1 MLANRIHLPRTSHS
15 ASPRFFQRGYL
26 LIEGLISILIFS
38 VGILAIFGLQA
49 ASIKNSSDAKYRAD
63 ASFLANQIV
72 GYMWGDRG
80 NLAAYAHYASGSA
93 CSPSGTAS
101 TNSNVTGWLTEV
113 GTSLPGAVTT
123 KQQIIVNTNT
133 VTVTVC
139 WKSPQDSGYHPY
151 TAIAQING

>member
-1 MLANRIHLPRTSHS
+1 MLAHRLPMPRTSHS
-15 ASPRFFQRGYL
+15 ASQRFFQRGYL

-49 ASIKNSSDAKYRAD
+49 VSIKNSSEAKYRAD

-72 GYMWGDRG
+72 GYMWGDRA
-80 NLAAYAHYASGSA
+80 NLSAYAHLASGSA

-101 TNSNVTGWLTEV
+101 TNTTVTGWLAEV
-113 GTSLPGAVTT
+113 GTALPGAATT
-123 KQQIIVNTNT
+123 KQQITVDANT

-139 WKSPQDSGYHPY
+139 WKSPQDAGYHPY